1 MTPSSAALRG
11 PGGRRCLRV
20 ALGLSLVFL
29 AGPGSAQEPVEADLT
44 GEVRLDGEPL
54 AGAQVVLHRVSPN
67 ESGELDS
74 IPSRSDGTFLLSL
87 PHVPDSEDRS
97 EVFFASVRHQGIL
110 YFGPP
115 VTDPVQLDSAYVI
128 EAYDTVSAP
137 VEGAELTVLV
147 RNVFIERD
155 EEGLRATDLF
165 QIGNDG
171 NRTFVPRPDGVTWA
185 YPLPS
190 GSSGFLQGQGDLPPE
205 QITFENGQVLVTAPL
220 PPGERLLVLRYRLD
234 ELTTTIP
241 MPGVTQRAELL
252 IREPAELEP
261 GSSYRRFLGEDLNS
275 VTAAVML
282 VEPPGGLPV
291 EWMAVLMAFV
301 LAGVAVWSLKRSPAV
316 PAAEGAA
323 PNQATEFAGAADAA
337 EEKRRLLLEIARLD
351 EEQAGNAGEG
361 DEGYLQERA
370 SLLARLSGL
379 DGS

>member
-1 MTPSSAALRG
+1 
-11 PGGRRCLRV
+11 
-20 ALGLSLVFL
+20 
-29 AGPGSAQEPVEADLT
+29 
-44 GEVRLDGEPL
+44 
-54 AGAQVVLHRVSPN
+54 VSPS

-74 IPSRSDGTFLLSL
+74 IPSGSDGTFLLSL

-115 VTDPVQLDSAYVI
+115 VTDPIQLDSAYVI

-147 RNVFIERD
+147 RNLFIERD

-165 QIGNDG
+165 QIGNAG
-171 NRTFVPRPDGVTWA
+171 NRTFVPRADGVTWA

-220 PPGERLLVLRYRLD
+220 PPGERLLVLRYRLE

-241 MPGVTQRAELL
+241 MPGETQRAELL
-252 IREPAELEP
+252 IREPAAPLNVTVLEASAPVELEP
-261 GSSYRRFLGEDLNS
+261 GSSYRRFLGEDLSS

-301 LAGVAVWSLKRSPAV
+301 LAGVAVWAVKRAPSV
-316 PAAEGAA
+316 PVTAGVATGEPSDVA
-323 PNQATEFAGAADAA
+323 PSADAA

-351 EEQAGNAGEG
+351 EEQTRNAGDGGER
-361 DEGYLQERA
+361 YQAERA
-370 SLLARLSGL
+370 SLLSRLAEFE
-379 DGS
+379 DP